1 MKFLIKSFQWLNPA
15 LHLMLALF
23 ISLMTAI
30 LAFRSIELER
40 ETLITFS
47 AYYLIL
53 GVMTVMFRYRKLLTN
68 SKTRQLLQFSFFL
81 IGFVLLLTGILG
93 IINSGMPMA
102 TVFLLVVFLPGLA
115 TLRAGLN
122 FNKSGD

>member
-1 MKFLIKSFQWLNPA
+1 
-15 LHLMLALF
+15 MLALF